1 MATVPGGV
9 YADLKDEQSDAAKAK
24 WQRTYM
30 KGHDSMGNAFAGH
43 QTKIQMKDF
52 KRS

>member
-1 MATVPGGV
+1 
-9 YADLKDEQSDAAKAK
+9 
-24 WQRTYM
+24 M